1 MLTRHSLSFLAAFLL
16 FWTAPPLTG
25 QTGTQYHYIFP
36 VVTEMEVEAGRPVD
50 IPIFLENSTSSA
62 VTLNVA
68 LSGDPGFALDSLS
81 QVIQV
86 TPNMMDVAL
95 VHFVG
100 TAQGAHST
108 LLTVTDGTVTDS
120 LTLTVN
126 VLPPP
131 GPFVLLPPFHDLMTD
146 INAPM
151 QIPVMVQNITGG
163 ALSLSVSLS
172 GDNTFSYTGPQNLS
186 VPSNGAQT
194 LAVDFLSA
202 SEGHFQAVLR
212 VSDGSYTDSVMI
224 HVLAAQLPHTWIVPF
239 EDEFEAM
246 TGVPTP
252 IPVFLQNRAAS
263 PVTLSLQLTGAPE
276 FSLDSTSTQITV
288 DQSDIAQISFL
299 STATGTYQTLLTVT
313 DGSTTDSL
321 QLTVRVHP
329 GPGNFMIMPQVSDY
343 RVPENQPVTADL
355 HLQNLTSGSLSLT
368 VTLTGDS
375 QFSYGGGTPLSVPAQ
390 DFASLPITF
399 SGAAQGMYSTMVTVS
414 DGTESDSAFVNV
426 IVGHPHGGGQD
437 FTLQYD
443 GQDMFFPF
451 EAAPG
456 ASVSKDLTI
465 TNISGAE
472 LTVQLSMFSD
482 SSFTISSRSV
492 TIDSAGT
499 ETVQVTFDNSHGGF
513 GDGMLVLESPQ
524 QTEHLFLA
532 GFTRPWTDYD
542 GLLVMNALDFGM
554 VDTSMQVCLD
564 VMLENTTQADISIS
578 NIALSGFSTDF
589 SLPNSS
595 GFTVGA
601 GKTEGITVCFRP
613 TVLNQVE
620 NEVLTFTFDNPAST
634 PRQQTATVDL
644 TGRAATG
651 IKPWIDSCGIVGW
664 YVNTISAPIG
674 GTADVS
680 VELLNISNQAITLSS
695 ATWEE
700 GNNQG
705 IYTLLTQ
712 LPITIAPYNPSVP
725 NSGKEVVTVRY
736 APTAQSSTVGV
747 EDMALLRFEDT
758 GSSLPVEFYL
768 TLVGIP
774 IQPSPNA
781 GNIVMFPKDGRIP
794 VVDLGSG
801 EISSLQT
808 LQLENN
814 LTVPVTISGLAIS
827 SSERYVLENE
837 PAYPILLQPGE
848 TLGVKLRTKD
858 VATNPRTDVLTMNG
872 SHEHLNS
879 RINLLSGS
887 SVTGIGDAPQA
898 PARFD
903 VTAAPNPSTGPVT
916 LTLSSPLQS
925 GRVRI
930 VDMVGRIVAEFRGD
944 AQTIQ
949 WNGITASG
957 VPAESGVYH
966 VLVSGSTQAG
976 APVSASR
983 RIVLSR

>member
-246 TGVPTP
+246 AGVPTP

-299 STATGTYQTLLTVT
+299 SMATGTYQTLLTVT

-321 QLTVRVHP
+321 QLTVRV
-329 GPGNFMIMPQVSDY
+329 
-343 RVPENQPVTADL
+343 
-355 HLQNLTSGSLSLT
+355 
-368 VTLTGDS
+368 
-375 QFSYGGGTPLSVPAQ
+375 
-390 DFASLPITF
+390 
-399 SGAAQGMYSTMVTVS
+399 QG
-414 DGTESDSAFVNV
+414 
-426 IVGHPHGGGQD
+426 PHGGGQD

-524 QTEHLFLA
+524 QIEHLFLA

-758 GSSLPVEFYL
+758 GSRLPVEFYL

-837 PAYPILLQPGE
+837 PVYPILLQPGE

-983 RIVLSR
+983 RIVLYR